1 VSDLQKGRATL
12 AKRRAD
18 VAAMFDGVAAR
29 YDLVNDLLTGG
40 LDRGWR
46 RAVVAAVAPRPGQRI
61 LDLAAGTGT
70 SSTPFAEA
78 GALVVP
84 ADLSFGMLQVGKQ
97 RAPELAFV
105 NADAL
110 ALPFAAGAFDA
121 VTISFG
127 LRNVEDTAA
136 ALAELR
142 RVTRPGG
149 RLVICEFSTPTW
161 APLRWAYH
169 SVALRALPLI
179 ARLSASN
186 PVAYEYLAESIRA
199 WPVQAELAAAMTQ
212 AGWRDVEW
220 KNVSGG
226 IVALHRG
233 RA

>member
-1 VSDLQKGRATL
+1 VSDLRKGRATL

-46 RAVVAAVAPRPGQRI
+46 RSVVAAVAPRPGQRI

-110 ALPFAAGAFDA
+110 ALPFADGAFDA

-149 RLVICEFSTPTW
+149 
-161 APLRWAYH
+161 
-169 SVALRALPLI
+169 
-179 ARLSASN
+179 
-186 PVAYEYLAESIRA
+186 
-199 WPVQAELAAAMTQ
+199 
-212 AGWRDVEW
+212 
-220 KNVSGG
+220 
-226 IVALHRG
+226 
-233 RA
+233 